1 MNWINI
7 VSGPVLGAVIGYFTN
22 YIAVKML
29 FRPYRPV
36 RLGRWTLPFTPGVIP
51 RRKGDL
57 ARAIGG
63 AIENN
68 LLRRDD
74 ILDVLAS
81 EDMRS
86 AVANGIWSQVE
97 ARLESEATLAD
108 TAGQLLGEPRMEAV
122 KQAALEKVSARMADK
137 LAEIDLGGTIANL
150 AGEAVRQRVHKSM
163 LAMFLTP
170 DTIASFTAPM
180 AERINAYISTDG
192 MARLKD
198 ILDQETDGFLNRPMN
213 TLLHLDPETKSRV
226 CAKIGDI
233 YAEFM
238 ANNAAQLAEGF
249 EIGRIVEQKIND
261 MDVAEFERLVMSVM
275 KHELGMIVNLGALIG
290 LVIGALNLLL

>member
-36 RLGRWTLPFTPGVIP
+36 HLGRWTLPFTPGVIP

-122 KQAALEKVSARMADK
+122 KQAALEKVSARVADK

-170 DTIASFTAPM
+170 DTIASFTVPM

-192 MARLKD
+192 MVKLKD
-198 ILDQETDGFLNRPMN
+198 ILSQEADGLLNRPLN
-213 TLLHLDPETKSRV
+213 TLVRIDSEAKDRI
-226 CAKIGDI
+226 CARIGGI
-233 YAEFM
+233 YGEFM
-238 ANNAAQLAEGF
+238 TKNAAQLAEGF

>member
-36 RLGRWTLPFTPGVIP
+36 HLGRWTLPFTPGVIP

-170 DTIASFTAPM
+170 DTIASFTVPM

-192 MARLKD
+192 MVKLKD
-198 ILDQETDGFLNRPMN
+198 ILSQEADGLLNRPLN
-213 TLLHLDPETKSRV
+213 TLVRIDSEAKDRI
-226 CAKIGDI
+226 CARIGGI
-233 YAEFM
+233 YGEFM
-238 ANNAAQLAEGF
+238 TKNAAQLAEGF

>member
-36 RLGRWTLPFTPGVIP
+36 HLGRWTLPFTPGVIP

-97 ARLESEATLAD
+97 ARLENEATLAD
-108 TAGQLLGEPRMEAV
+108 TAGQLLGEPRMKAV

-170 DTIASFTAPM
+170 DTIASFTAPL

-192 MARLKD
+192 MVKLKD
-198 ILDQETDGFLNRPMN
+198 ILSQEADGLLNRPLN
-213 TLLHLDPETKSRV
+213 TLVRIDSEAKDRI
-226 CAKIGDI
+226 CARIGGI
-233 YAEFM
+233 YGEFM
-238 ANNAAQLAEGF
+238 TKNAAQLAEGF

>member
-36 RLGRWTLPFTPGVIP
+36 HLGRWTLPFTPGVIP

-122 KQAALEKVSARMADK
+122 KQAALEKVSARVADK
-137 LAEIDLGGTIANL
+137 LAEIDLGSTIANL

-170 DTIASFTAPM
+170 DTIASFTVPM

-192 MARLKD
+192 MVKLKD
-198 ILDQETDGFLNRPMN
+198 ILSQEADGLLNRPLN
-213 TLLHLDPETKSRV
+213 TLVRIDSEAKDCI
-226 CAKIGDI
+226 CARIGGI
-233 YAEFM
+233 YGEFM
-238 ANNAAQLAEGF
+238 TKNAAQLAEGF

>member
-36 RLGRWTLPFTPGVIP
+36 HLGRWTLPFTPGVIP

-86 AVANGIWSQVE
+86 AVANGIWTQVE
-97 ARLESEATLAD
+97 ARLQSEATLAD

-170 DTIASFTAPM
+170 DTIASFTVPM

-192 MARLKD
+192 MVKLKD
-198 ILDQETDGFLNRPMN
+198 ILSQEADGLLNRPLN
-213 TLLHLDPETKSRV
+213 TLVRIDSEAKDRI
-226 CAKIGDI
+226 CARIGGI
-233 YAEFM
+233 YGEFM
-238 ANNAAQLAEGF
+238 TKNAAQLAEGF

>member
-97 ARLESEATLAD
+97 PPTTRVEALSPRRLAASAHTGATGAPGWTILGSLFRSIPRLAIS
-108 TAGQLLGEPRMEAV
+108 AGQR
-122 KQAALEKVSARMADK
+122 R
-137 LAEIDLGGTIANL
+137 
-150 AGEAVRQRVHKSM
+150 SM
-163 LAMFLTP
+163 R
-170 DTIASFTAPM
+170 S
-180 AERINAYISTDG
+180 
-192 MARLKD
+192 
-198 ILDQETDGFLNRPMN
+198 
-213 TLLHLDPETKSRV
+213 
-226 CAKIGDI
+226 
-233 YAEFM
+233 
-238 ANNAAQLAEGF
+238 
-249 EIGRIVEQKIND
+249 
-261 MDVAEFERLVMSVM
+261 
-275 KHELGMIVNLGALIG
+275 
-290 LVIGALNLLL
+290 